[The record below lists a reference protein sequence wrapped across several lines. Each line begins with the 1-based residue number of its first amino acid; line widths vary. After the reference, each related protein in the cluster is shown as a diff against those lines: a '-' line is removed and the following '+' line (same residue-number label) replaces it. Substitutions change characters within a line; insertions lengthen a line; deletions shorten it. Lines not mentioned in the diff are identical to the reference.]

1 MKNIKIFSLF
11 ICLSATFLSCKKE
24 DTTLGKDGL
33 ESDAFLASQ
42 AIDTFSL
49 ETSMYVEDS
58 LISDN
63 LSTALLGSYNDPITG
78 SFESE
83 IYTQFQLAGL
93 SPDFSG
99 SAIKIDSFVLGL
111 EYKGYY
117 GNLDPQTF
125 EVYEIS
131 DDIYL
136 DSTYYSFQ
144 SKATKGG
151 NLVQAGKGLITPDP
165 AKATII
171 DGTTVDPQLRLH
183 LDTAFARAMIEET
196 TLNPSKFESNEN
208 FLAYFKGLNIKVNN
222 VNQVSGKGGIFYF
235 NLNDPLSKL
244 TLYYTQDGVQKEF
257 DLLINDECADF
268 NHITIN
274 NSTSVQN
281 VIDNS
286 AFGQNEFYVQANKS
300 RAHVVFT
307 TIDKIPKNAI
317 IQYAKLDLPVSFYNY
332 DVFHPSATISVA
344 TKISATDDDLY
355 DLGVT
360 SDYDNFNKNF
370 VIDVRDYIQRI
381 VNGDIENRGIY
392 LSPSRM
398 ITSAERI
405 VFNGSNSSNKKQ
417 PKLKI
422 VYTTY

>member
-1 MKNIKIFSLF
+1 MKNIRIFTLF
-11 ICLSATFLSCKKE
+11 ICLSTTFFSCKKE
-24 DTTLGKDGL
+24 DTFVGKDGL
-33 ESDAFLASQ
+33 ENDAFLASQ

-63 LSTALLGSYNDPITG
+63 LSTALLGSFNDPVMGTV
-78 SFESE
+78 ESE
-83 IYTQFQLAGL
+83 IYTQFQLSGL
-93 SPDFSG
+93 SPDFGTSP
-99 SAIKIDSFVLGL
+99 IKIDSFVLGL

-144 SKATKGG
+144 SKATKPV
-151 NLVQAGKGLITPDP
+151 NLVQAGKGVITPDP
-165 AKATII
+165 STATII
-171 DGTTVDPQLRLH
+171 DGTSVDPQLRLF
-183 LDTAFARAMIEET
+183 LDTTFARAMINET
-196 TLNPSKFESNEN
+196 VLNPSKFESNEN
-208 FLAYFKGLNIKVNN
+208 FLSYFKGLNIKVNN
-222 VNQVSGKGGIFYF
+222 PGQASGKGGLFYF

-244 TLYYTQDGVQKEF
+244 TLYYSQDGVQKVF
-257 DLLINDECADF
+257 DLLINEECADF

-274 NSTSVQN
+274 NSTKVQN
-281 VIDNS
+281 VIDNPI
-286 AFGQNEFYVQANKS
+286 FGQEEFYLQGNKS
-300 RAHVVFT
+300 RAHVLFT
-307 TIDKIPKNAI
+307 TIDKIPKNAL
-317 IQYAKLDLPVSFYNY
+317 IQYAKLDLPVAFYNY
-332 DVFHPSATISVA
+332 DVFFPSATISVA

-355 DLGVT
+355 DLSVT
-360 SDYDNFNKNF
+360 GEYDNYNKRYE
-370 VIDVRDYIQRI
+370 IDLRDYVQRI

-392 LSPSRM
+392 LSPTKM

-405 VFNGSNSSNKKQ
+405 VFNGANSTNKKQ